1 MAIII
6 LLIFSACIE
15 ANGFLCY
22 VKATPYLLKYFFTF
36 KSKKKQKTF
45 CLFQGDQ
52 GPPGFPGLPGAD
64 GPEGHPG
71 PRGLPGPPG
80 PPGPPGRNFI
90 PDFEV

>member
-1 MAIII
+1 M
-6 LLIFSACIE
+6 
-15 ANGFLCY
+15 CY
-22 VKATPYLLKYFFTF
+22 VKATPYLLKYFLLL
-36 KSKKKQKTF
+36 KVKKKTKTF
-45 CLFQGDQ
+45 CLFQGDL

-80 PPGPPGRNFI
+80 PPGPPGRNLF

>member
-1 MAIII
+1 MLKQLITCQNI
-6 LLIFSACIE
+6 L
-15 ANGFLCY
+15 
-22 VKATPYLLKYFFTF
+22 YFKKFFFF
-36 KSKKKQKTF
+36 KNTTF